1 MLNRIITIYSISYI
15 VGTIL
20 FPLLAEALLNASM
33 LAPYVIAM
41 IVLWLAY
48 PVVVIIYM
56 LQKHKTVFINGLLIA
71 VAVLWLMGSLFA
83 IVFSQ
88 ENWLGGNWG

>member
-1 MLNRIITIYSISYI
+1 MLNRTITIYSIVYI

-20 FPLLAEALLNASM
+20 FPFLAEPLLNASL
-33 LAPYVIAM
+33 LAPYAITM
-41 IVLWLAY
+41 IVLWLVY
-48 PVVVIIYM
+48 PVVLIIYM

-83 IVFSQ
+83 ILISQ
-88 ENWLGGNWG
+88 ENWLSGNWG